1 MKPATIAKFEKAR
14 EEKLL
19 RVKDAKDAGRKVVGL
34 YCTYSPRELVMAT
47 GAIPVALCGYK
58 QDPLPA
64 AGRDLPA
71 NLCPVVKTLY
81 DLAATDTCPYFHF
94 CDVLFAQTTCD
105 GRKKAYELMGRLKP
119 LHVMDLPQ
127 LPTTEGALERW
138 RGELVRLKSFLEQ
151 HTGVEITDDALW
163 KATRQTNREMGTLKK
178 LFDCNQRKPA
188 PMSGGDLLQV
198 MSATAYSDVDGRGL
212 ALVEELIAEIEHD
225 TAGIFQAAPADA
237 PRILLTGVPVGL
249 ETGKAVELVE
259 ECGGVVVALENCGGY
274 KVVDYVVDEDDP
286 RDVLTLLAEKS
297 LRIPCSVMTPNEER
311 MRLLDRMIDDF
322 SVDGVVD
329 LAWQAC
335 HTYNIESFHVAKLVR
350 ERRGLPFLH
359 IESDFSPSDRENLR
373 TRIEAFLEIV

>member
-1 MKPATIAKFEKAR
+1 MRPATMAQFEKAR
-14 EEKLL
+14 EQKLL
-19 RVKDAKDAGRKVVGL
+19 WVKDAKDAGRKVVGL

-58 QDPLPA
+58 QEPLPA

-71 NLCPVVKTLY
+71 NLCPVVKNLY

-94 CDVLFAQTTCD
+94 CDAVFAQTTCD

-119 LHVMDLPQ
+119 MHIMDLPQ
-127 LPTTEGALERW
+127 LPTTEGALAHW
-138 RGELVRLKSFLEQ
+138 RGELERLKTFLEKQ
-151 HTGVEITDDALW
+151 TGVAITDDALW
-163 KATRQTNREMGTLKK
+163 EATRQTNREMAILKK
-178 LFDCNQRKPA
+178 LFDLNRRKPA
-188 PMSGGDLLQV
+188 PMSGRDLLEV
-198 MSATAYSDVDGRGL
+198 MVVTSYSDVHHMGL
-212 ALVEELIAEIEHD
+212 ALAEELIAELKGD
-225 TAGIFQAAPADA
+225 TAGVFQGAPQGA

-249 ETGKAVELVE
+249 ETGKVVELVE

-274 KVVDYVVDEDDP
+274 KVVDYVVDEHDP
-286 RDVLTLLAEKS
+286 RDILTLLAEKS

-311 MRLLDRMIDDF
+311 LRLLDRMIDDF

-329 LAWQAC
+329 LSWQAC
-335 HTYNIESFHVAKLVR
+335 HTYNIESFQVSKLVR

-359 IESDFSPSDRENLR
+359 IETDFSPSDRENLR